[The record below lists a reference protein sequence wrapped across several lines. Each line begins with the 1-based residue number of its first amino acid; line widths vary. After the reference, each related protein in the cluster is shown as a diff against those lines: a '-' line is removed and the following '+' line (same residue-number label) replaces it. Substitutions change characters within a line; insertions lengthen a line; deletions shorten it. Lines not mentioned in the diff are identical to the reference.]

1 MKKSIISLLKEFDG
15 QPKHMQK
22 LFKKIFDFE
31 NDKMYVKNP
40 QYKSDYK
47 RIIDSI
53 VDQEFN
59 K

>member
-1 MKKSIISLLKEFDG
+1 MKKSIITLLKEFDG
-15 QPKHMQK
+15 HPKHIQN
-22 LFKKIFDFE
+22 LFRKIFDFE
-31 NDKMYVKNP
+31 NDKMYVKNH

-53 VDQEFN
+53 VDNELN